1 MSALSHHL
9 ISGQSLFSGAFL
21 VVLGVVLGASLR
33 RSPWRLAALVPA
45 LAGFGLALASSAPVP
60 TFVWICLGPLLTG
73 WLAVLCMNHDK
84 SARIGLAA
92 GVALAAGCVGLALA
106 EVRHGLAPEL
116 PAAGCR
122 SICVIGDS
130 ISAGVGGRE
139 GAPWPE
145 LLATEHGVP
154 VRNLSRAGSTVAMA
168 LSRVAGVD
176 GERPLVILEIGGNDM
191 IQGTPPAEF
200 ERDLARLVEAV
211 QAKAAAVIMLELPLM
226 PGGSSYG
233 RAQRR
238 VAGRCGVPLVPK
250 RLFARVLTDPGNTL
264 DDVHLSAQGHRRMA
278 EMIWSAIGT
287 AVNVDHGR
295 SDKGR
300 DTTEGQGQTL
310 VQTYPRASGF
320 ICG

>member
-1 MSALSHHL
+1 MSALSYHL
-9 ISGQSLFSGAFL
+9 VSGQSLFSGAFL

-60 TFVWICLGPLLTG
+60 TLVWICLGLLLTV
-73 WLAVLCMNHDK
+73 WLAALCIGREG

-106 EVRHGLAPEL
+106 EARHGIAPEL

-130 ISAGVGGRE
+130 ISAGIGGRE

-145 LLATEHGVP
+145 LLAMEHDVP
-154 VRNLSRAGSTVAMA
+154 VRNLSRAGSTAATA
-168 LSRVAGVD
+168 LPLAAGVG

-191 IQGTPPAEF
+191 IQDTPDDEF

-211 QAKAAAVIMLELPLM
+211 RPKAAAVVMLELPLM
-226 PGGSSYG
+226 PGGNSYG

-238 VAGRCGVPLVPK
+238 VAGRFGVPLVPK
-250 RLFARVLTDPGNTL
+250 RLFARVLAGDGNTL

-287 AVNVDHGR
+287 AVNVDQSQSGQ
-295 SDKGR
+295 DR
-300 DTTEGQGQTL
+300 DITRG
-310 VQTYPRASGF
+310 
-320 ICG
+320 